1 MRGCDADEPAPHV
14 LRADDIDAAGSAAA
28 AGRSPSREPMAMSVG
43 RASRAGGRRGW
54 PEAGRRMVSRREAPP
69 PFPTDGDGTMNTAIA
84 VPGNTADTFL
94 VHFFGGGLADERYVV
109 ERFKAHADGDI
120 RPWPGEAPAKG
131 KGRRAKR
138 VTATL
143 KAVKEMRPTRTEII
157 ICTGLRT
164 RGGQQLWGV
173 YAAGLLCD
181 RKQRG

>member
-1 MRGCDADEPAPHV
+1 
-14 LRADDIDAAGSAAA
+14 
-28 AGRSPSREPMAMSVG
+28 
-43 RASRAGGRRGW
+43 
-54 PEAGRRMVSRREAPP
+54 
-69 PFPTDGDGTMNTAIA
+69 MNTAIA

-120 RPWPGEAPAKG
+120 RPWPGEAPPKG
-131 KGRRAKR
+131 GGRRAAKR

-143 KAVKEMRPTRTEII
+143 KAVKEMRPACTEII

-173 YAAGLLCD
+173 VAAGLLCD

>member
-1 MRGCDADEPAPHV
+1 
-14 LRADDIDAAGSAAA
+14 
-28 AGRSPSREPMAMSVG
+28 MS
-43 RASRAGGRRGW
+43 
-54 PEAGRRMVSRREAPP
+54 
-69 PFPTDGDGTMNTAIA
+69 TAIA

-120 RPWPGEAPAKG
+120 RPWPGEAPAT
-131 KGRRAKR
+131 GRRAKR

-143 KAVKEMRPTRTEII
+143 KAVKEMRPARTEII

-173 YAAGLLCD
+173 YAAGILCD